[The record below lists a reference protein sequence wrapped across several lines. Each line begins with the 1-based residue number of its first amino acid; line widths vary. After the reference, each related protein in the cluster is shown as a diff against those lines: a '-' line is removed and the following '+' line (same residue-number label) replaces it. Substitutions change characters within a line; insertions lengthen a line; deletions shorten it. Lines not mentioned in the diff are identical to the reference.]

1 MARMSLFNQ
10 QLTLYRAT
18 GEGYWDGNEYVAD
31 PEEEVPVEGNIQPY
45 REGVNNFLTP
55 AGFRATSA
63 IMVYVTGTTGDEIR
77 AENDRLSS
85 VADEIEYRGSR
96 YKCIDLQDWTG
107 QTTNGR
113 SLIPN
118 HMLGLF
124 YQKDKITE
132 VTP

>member
-1 MARMSLFNQ
+1 MARISLFNQ
-10 QLTLYRAT
+10 EITLYRA
-18 GEGYWDGNEYVAD
+18 GGVGYWEGNEYYES
-31 PEEEVPVEGNIQPY
+31 PEQTVTVEGNIQPY
-45 REGVNNFLTP
+45 RAGVNNFVTP

-63 IMVYVTGTTGDEIR
+63 VEVYVTGNTGDEIR
-77 AENDRLSS
+77 SENDRSGS

-132 VTP
+132 VIP